1 MFGEAFDIH
10 LLSAF
15 DLHQMADSS
24 GAAHQDS
31 DFFLSPV
38 DVSAKPHRW
47 RLFPDVIPS
56 QELTTMFVIL
66 FMCLVLGMTFPGDSR
81 PSTLWFRPMIG
92 SSQ

>member
-56 QELTTMFVIL
+56 QELTTSVCDPIHVPRVRYDIPWRFSSIDS
-66 FMCLVLGMTFPGDSR
+66 LV
-81 PSTLWFRPMIG
+81 
-92 SSQ
+92 